1 MQDSVIQFSDL
12 ALNDS
17 ILSALTEMGF
27 VNPTPIQAAA
37 IPHLMEGSDALG
49 KAQTGTGKTAAFSLP
64 LLNKVDL
71 AQRKPQAIVLAPT
84 RELAIQ
90 VAAEVKNLG
99 RNIPGLKVLEIYGG
113 TSIVDQMRALKNG
126 AHIVV
131 GTPGRV
137 QDLINRKNLFLD
149 EVHTFVL
156 DEADEMLNMGF
167 VDDVT
172 AIMEHSPA
180 SAQRVLFSATMPP
193 MLKNIC
199 ERFLRDPVTVDVA
212 GKNHTVDKVEQQFWV
227 VKGVEKDEAMSRL
240 LETEETDASI
250 VFVRTRQDTERL
262 ADWLSERGFK
272 ASALHGDIPQ
282 SLRERTVDHI
292 KQGVIDI
299 LVATDVVARGLDV
312 PRITHVFNYDIP
324 FDVESYIHR
333 IGRTGR
339 AGRKGKAILLV
350 RTNQIRMLRTIER
363 VTKSS
368 MEEIQLPMRDQVAA
382 SRLVKLGAE
391 LEAEK
396 EHKALDKFVELVEK
410 LQESLEID
418 ANTLAA
424 ILLKRQQGK
433 RPLFYIGDD
442 PMVDAIAREKQRRQ
456 DRREGGRDGRDGGR
470 EGGRRERSFSTQ
482 DWDTYQ
488 LQVGREQGVQVKD
501 IVGALANELGLV
513 KGSIGAIKL
522 DQGQTY
528 VQLPKTMNSET
539 TGKLSKL
546 RIRQK
551 EVGAVV
557 CDFNDFREPRRDGG
571 RRDGNRDGGFRGNR
585 EGGNREG
592 GFRGNREGGNREGGF
607 RGNREGGNRDGGG
620 YRGNR
625 EGGANRDGGG
635 YRGNREGGA
644 NRDGGGYR
652 GNREGG
658 ANRDGA
664 ANRDGERRFD
674 RNRGGDHRGNHRG
687 ERGHSRPQRSED

>member
-1 MQDSVIQFSDL
+1 MTDTVIQFSDL
-12 ALNDS
+12 ALNDA
-17 ILSALTEMGF
+17 ILSALDSMGF
-27 VNPTPIQAAA
+27 VSPTPIQAAA
-37 IPHLMEGSDALG
+37 IPHLLDGADALG

-64 LLNKVDL
+64 LLNKLDL
-71 AQRKPQAIVLAPT
+71 SQRKPQAIVLAPT

-90 VAAEVKNLG
+90 VAAEMKNLG
-99 RNIPGLKVLEIYGG
+99 QNISGLKVLEIYGG

-126 AHIVV
+126 AHVIV

-137 QDLINRKNLFLD
+137 QDLINRDRLHLD
-149 EVHTFVL
+149 EVNTFIL

-172 AIMEHSPA
+172 AIMEHAPA

-193 MLKNIC
+193 MLKNIV
-199 ERFLRDPVTVDVA
+199 ERFLREPVMVDVA

-262 ADWLSERGFK
+262 ADWLSARGFK
-272 ASALHGDIPQ
+272 AAALHGDIPQ

-292 KQGVIDI
+292 KNGVIDI

-339 AGRKGKAILLV
+339 AGRQGKAILLV

-368 MEEIQLPMRDQVAA
+368 MEEIQLPLRDAVAEA
-382 SRLVKLGAE
+382 RLVKLGAE

-396 EHKALDKFVELVEK
+396 EHKALEKFVELVEK
-410 LQESLEID
+410 LQETLEID
-418 ANTLAA
+418 SSTLAA

-433 RPLFYIGDD
+433 RPLFYIGED
-442 PMVDAIAREKQRRQ
+442 PMVEAIARDKQRRQ
-456 DRREGGRDGRDGGR
+456 DRREGGRDGARR
-470 EGGRRERSFSTQ
+470 EGGRSFNTQ

-528 VQLPKTMNSET
+528 VQLPKAMDSET
-539 TGKLSKL
+539 AGKLSKL

-551 EVGAVV
+551 DVGAVV
-557 CDFNDFREPRRDGG
+557 CDFDDFREPRGRREGG
-571 RRDGNRDGGFRGNR
+571 RRDGGRRDGGFRGNR

-592 GFRGNREGGNREGGF
+592 GFRGNREGGNRD
-607 RGNREGGNRDGGG
+607 GNREGGYRGNRDGNREGG

-625 EGGANRDGGG
+625 EGGNREGG
-635 YRGNREGGA
+635 YRGNREGG
-644 NRDGGGYR
+644 NREGGYR

-658 ANRDGA
+658 NREG
-664 ANRDGERRFD
+664 GERRFD

-687 ERGHSRPQRSED
+687 ERGHGRRNED

>member
-12 ALNDS
+12 SLNDS
-17 ILSALTEMGF
+17 ILSALDGMGF
-27 VNPTPIQAAA
+27 VSPTPIQAAA
-37 IPHLMEGSDALG
+37 IPHLLEGADALG

-64 LLNKVDL
+64 LLNKIDL
-71 AQRKPQAIVLAPT
+71 NQRKPQAIVLAPT

-90 VAAEVKNLG
+90 VAAEMKNLG
-99 RNIPGLKVLEIYGG
+99 KNIKGLKVLEIYGG
-113 TSIVDQMRALKNG
+113 ASIVDQMRALKSG
-126 AHIVV
+126 AQVIV

-137 QDLINRKNLFLD
+137 QDLINRERLHLD
-149 EVHTFVL
+149 EVNTFVL

-172 AIMEHSPA
+172 AIMEHAPE

-193 MLKNIC
+193 MLKKIV
-199 ERFLRDPVTVDVA
+199 ERFLREPVMVDVA
-212 GKNHTVDKVEQQFWV
+212 GKNHTVDKVQQQFWV

-262 ADWLSERGFK
+262 ADWLSARGFK
-272 ASALHGDIPQ
+272 AAALHGDIPQ

-368 MEEIQLPMRDQVAA
+368 MEEIQLPLRDQVAEA
-382 SRLVKLGAE
+382 RLAKLGAE

-396 EHKALDKFVELVEK
+396 EHKALDKFAELVEK
-410 LQESLEID
+410 LQTSLEID
-418 ANTLAA
+418 PATLAA
-424 ILLKRQQGK
+424 MLLKRQQGK
-433 RPLFYIGDD
+433 RPLFYIGED
-442 PMVDAIAREKQRRQ
+442 PMVEAIERDKQRRKE
-456 DRREGGRDGRDGGR
+456 RREGGRDGGR
-470 EGGRRERSFSTQ
+470 NFNNQ

-501 IVGALANELGLV
+501 IVGALANELGLG

-522 DQGQTY
+522 AQGHTF
-528 VQLPKTMNSET
+528 VQLPKAMTSEAA
-539 TGKLSKL
+539 GKLSKL
-546 RIRQK
+546 RIRQQD
-551 EVGAVV
+551 VGAVV
-557 CDFNDFREPRRDGG
+557 CDFDDFRESRGGRRDGG
-571 RRDGNRDGGFRGNR
+571 RRDGGR
-585 EGGNREG
+585 
-592 GFRGNREGGNREGGF
+592 
-607 RGNREGGNRDGGG
+607 RDGGG

-625 EGGANRDGGG
+625 EGGNRGGDRREGGRREGGFRGNRDGN
-635 YRGNREGGA
+635 RDGNREG
-644 NRDGGGYR
+644 
-652 GNREGG
+652 
-658 ANRDGA
+658 
-664 ANRDGERRFD
+664 GERRFD

-687 ERGHSRPQRSED
+687 ERGHGRGRRTQEA

>member
-12 ALNDS
+12 SLNDS
-17 ILSALTEMGF
+17 ILSALDGMGF
-27 VNPTPIQAAA
+27 VSPTPIQAAA
-37 IPHLMEGSDALG
+37 IPHLLEGADALG

-64 LLNKVDL
+64 LLNKLDL
-71 AQRKPQAIVLAPT
+71 DQRKPQAIVLAPT

-90 VAAEVKNLG
+90 VAAEMKNLG
-99 RNIPGLKVLEIYGG
+99 KNIKGLKVLEIYGG
-113 TSIVDQMRALKNG
+113 ASIVDQMRALKNG
-126 AHIVV
+126 AHVVV

-137 QDLINRKNLFLD
+137 QDLINRERLHLD
-149 EVHTFVL
+149 EVSTFVL

-172 AIMEHSPA
+172 AIMEHAPE

-193 MLKNIC
+193 MLKNIV

-212 GKNHTVDKVEQQFWV
+212 GKNHTVDKVQQQFWV

-262 ADWLSERGFK
+262 ADWLSARGFK
-272 ASALHGDIPQ
+272 AAALHGDIPQ

-368 MEEIQLPMRDQVAA
+368 MEEIQLPLRDQVAEA
-382 SRLVKLGAE
+382 RLSKLAAE

-396 EHKALDKFVELVEK
+396 EHKSLDKFAELVEK
-410 LQESLEID
+410 LQTSLEID
-418 ANTLAA
+418 PAMLAA
-424 ILLKRQQGK
+424 MLLKRQQGK
-433 RPLFYIGDD
+433 RPLFYIGED
-442 PMVDAIAREKQRRQ
+442 PMVEAIERDKQRRKE
-456 DRREGGRDGRDGGR
+456 RREGGR
-470 EGGRRERSFSTQ
+470 EGGRSFNTQ

-501 IVGALANELGLV
+501 IVGALANELGLG

-522 DQGQTY
+522 AQGHTF
-528 VQLPKTMNSET
+528 VQLPKAMTSDAAS
-539 TGKLSKL
+539 KLSKL
-546 RIRQK
+546 RIRQQ

-557 CDFNDFREPRRDGG
+557 CDFDDFRESRGGGRRDGG
-571 RRDGNRDGGFRGNR
+571 RRDGGR
-585 EGGNREG
+585 
-592 GFRGNREGGNREGGF
+592 
-607 RGNREGGNRDGGG
+607 RDGGG

-625 EGGANRDGGG
+625 EGGNGNRGGDRREGGRREGGFRGNRD
-635 YRGNREGGA
+635 GNREG
-644 NRDGGGYR
+644 
-652 GNREGG
+652 NREG
-658 ANRDGA
+658 
-664 ANRDGERRFD
+664 GERRFD
-674 RNRGGDHRGNHRG
+674 RNRGGDHRGAHRG
-687 ERGHSRPQRSED
+687 ERGHGRGRRTQDA

>member
-1 MQDSVIQFSDL
+1 MESVSDWISIGIGRAPGTFCFFIYSGIPMSESVIQFNEL
-12 ALNDS
+12 ALNDN
-17 ILSALTEMGF
+17 ILSALDSMGF
-27 VNPTPIQAAA
+27 VSPTPIQAAA
-37 IPHLMEGSDALG
+37 IPLLLEGRDALG

-64 LLNKVDL
+64 LLNKINL
-71 AQRKPQAIVLAPT
+71 NQHKPQAIIMAPT

-90 VAAEVKNLG
+90 VAAEIKNLG
-99 RNIPGLKVLEIYGG
+99 RDINGLKVLEIYGG
-113 TSIVDQMRALKNG
+113 ASIVDQMRALSRG

-137 QDLINRKNLFLD
+137 KDLLTRDRLHLD
-149 EVHTFVL
+149 EAHTFVL
-156 DEADEMLNMGF
+156 DEADEMLKMGF

-172 AIMEHSPA
+172 WILEQAPE

-193 MLKNIC
+193 MVKTIVD
-199 ERFLRDPVTVDVA
+199 RYLRNPARVDVA
-212 GKNHTVDKVEQQFWV
+212 GTNHTVDKVAQNYWV

-262 ADWLSERGFK
+262 ADWLSARGFK
-272 ASALHGDIPQ
+272 AAALHGDIPQ

-368 MEEIQLPMRDQVAA
+368 MEEIQLPLRDQVAA
-382 SRLVKLGAE
+382 ARVAKLGAE
-391 LEAEK
+391 LETEK
-396 EHKALDKFVELVEK
+396 ESKALENFAGLIST
-410 LQESLEID
+410 LQESLDVD
-418 ANTLAA
+418 AATLAA
-424 ILLKRQQGK
+424 MLLKRQQGK
-433 RPLFYIGDD
+433 SPLFYVGED
-442 PMVDAIAREKQRRQ
+442 PMIAAIERDKNRRKE
-456 DRREGGRDGRDGGR
+456 RREDRDNGRDGG
-470 EGGRRERSFSTQ
+470 GRNFNTQ

-501 IVGALANELGLV
+501 IVGALANELGLT

-522 DQGQTY
+522 DQGSTY
-528 VQLPKTMNSET
+528 VQLPKAMNSET
-539 TGKLSKL
+539 AGKLSKL

-551 EVGAVV
+551 EAGAVV
-557 CDFNDFREPRRDGG
+557 VDFNDFREPRRGG
-571 RRDGNRDGGFRGNR
+571 GG
-585 EGGNREG
+585 
-592 GFRGNREGGNREGGF
+592 
-607 RGNREGGNRDGGG
+607 RDGGG

-625 EGGANRDGGG
+625 EGGNREGGNREGGRGG
-635 YRGNREGGA
+635 YRGNRDGA
-644 NRDGGGYR
+644 RDGNAAGG
-652 GNREGG
+652 
-658 ANRDGA
+658 
-664 ANRDGERRFD
+664 RDGERRFD
-674 RNRGGDHRGNHRG
+674 RNRGGDHRGNFRG
-687 ERGHSRPQRSED
+687 ERGHGNAAAGNGGNRGRRPERSEG

>member
-12 ALNDS
+12 SLNDS
-17 ILSALTEMGF
+17 ILSALDGMGF
-27 VNPTPIQAAA
+27 VSPTPIQAAA
-37 IPHLMEGSDALG
+37 IPHLLEGADALG

-64 LLNKVDL
+64 LLNKLDL
-71 AQRKPQAIVLAPT
+71 NQRKPQAIVLAPT

-90 VAAEVKNLG
+90 VAAEMKNLG
-99 RNIPGLKVLEIYGG
+99 KNIKGLKVLEIYGG
-113 TSIVDQMRALKNG
+113 ASIVDQMRALKNG
-126 AHIVV
+126 AHVVV

-137 QDLINRKNLFLD
+137 QDLINRERLHLD
-149 EVHTFVL
+149 EVNTFVL

-172 AIMEHSPA
+172 AIMEHAPE

-193 MLKNIC
+193 MLKKIV
-199 ERFLRDPVTVDVA
+199 ERFLRAPVTVDVA
-212 GKNHTVDKVEQQFWV
+212 GKNHTVDKVQQQFWV

-262 ADWLSERGFK
+262 ADWLSARGFK
-272 ASALHGDIPQ
+272 AAALHGDIPQ

-368 MEEIQLPMRDQVAA
+368 MEEIQLPLRDQVAEA
-382 SRLVKLGAE
+382 RLAQLGAE

-396 EHKALDKFVELVEK
+396 EHKSLDKFAELVEK
-410 LQESLEID
+410 LQTSLEID
-418 ANTLAA
+418 PAMLAA
-424 ILLKRQQGK
+424 MLLKRQQGK
-433 RPLFYIGDD
+433 RPLFYIGED
-442 PMVDAIAREKQRRQ
+442 PMVEAIERDKQRRKE
-456 DRREGGRDGRDGGR
+456 RREGGR
-470 EGGRRERSFSTQ
+470 EGGRNFNNQ

-501 IVGALANELGLV
+501 IVGALANELGLG

-522 DQGQTY
+522 AQGHTF
-528 VQLPKTMNSET
+528 VQLPKAMTSEAAN
-539 TGKLSKL
+539 KLSKL
-546 RIRQK
+546 RIRQQD
-551 EVGAVV
+551 VGAVV
-557 CDFNDFREPRRDGG
+557 CDFDDFRESRGGRRDGG
-571 RRDGNRDGGFRGNR
+571 RRDGGRRDGGYRGNRDGGARREGGRRDGGFRGNR
-585 EGGNREG
+585 DGNREG
-592 GFRGNREGGNREGGF
+592 
-607 RGNREGGNRDGGG
+607 
-620 YRGNR
+620 
-625 EGGANRDGGG
+625 
-635 YRGNREGGA
+635 
-644 NRDGGGYR
+644 
-652 GNREGG
+652 
-658 ANRDGA
+658 
-664 ANRDGERRFD
+664 GERRFD
-674 RNRGGDHRGNHRG
+674 RNRGGDHRGNYRG
-687 ERGHSRPQRSED
+687 ERGHGRGRSTQDA

>member
-1 MQDSVIQFSDL
+1 MTDSVIQFSDL

-17 ILSALTEMGF
+17 ILSSLDGMGF
-27 VNPTPIQAAA
+27 VSPTPIQAAA
-37 IPHLMEGSDALG
+37 IPHLMEGTDALG

-64 LLNKVDL
+64 LLNKLDL

-90 VAAEVKNLG
+90 VAAEMKNLG
-99 RNIPGLKVLEIYGG
+99 QNISGLKVLEIYGG
-113 TSIVDQMRALKNG
+113 ASIVDQMRALKNG

-137 QDLINRKNLFLD
+137 QDLINRERLHLD

-172 AIMEHSPA
+172 EIMEHAPE

-193 MLKNIC
+193 MLKNIV
-199 ERFLRDPVTVDVA
+199 ERFLREPVTIDVA

-262 ADWLSERGFK
+262 ADWLCARGFK

-368 MEEIQLPMRDQVAA
+368 MEEIQLPLRDKVAEA
-382 SRLVKLGAE
+382 RLVKLGAE
-391 LEAEK
+391 LEQDK
-396 EHKALDKFVELVEK
+396 EHKSLEKFTELVEK
-410 LQESLEID
+410 LQETLEID
-418 ANTLAA
+418 ATTLAS

-433 RPLFYIGDD
+433 RPLFYIGED
-442 PMVDAIAREKQRRQ
+442 PMIQAIERDKQRRKE
-456 DRREGGRDGRDGGR
+456 RREGGRDGRGR
-470 EGGRRERSFSTQ
+470 DRDRSFNNQ

-501 IVGALANELGLV
+501 IVGALANELGLT

-522 DQGQTY
+522 AQGETY
-528 VQLPKTMNSET
+528 VQLPKAMPSET
-539 TGKLSKL
+539 AGKLRKL

-551 EVGAVV
+551 QVDAVV
-557 CDFNDFREPRRDGG
+557 CDFDDFREPRGRRDSGRGRDGG
-571 RRDGNRDGGFRGNR
+571 RRDGGFRGNR
-585 EGGNREG
+585 EGGR
-592 GFRGNREGGNREGGF
+592 
-607 RGNREGGNRDGGG
+607 
-620 YRGNR
+620 
-625 EGGANRDGGG
+625 
-635 YRGNREGGA
+635 
-644 NRDGGGYR
+644 
-652 GNREGG
+652 
-658 ANRDGA
+658 
-664 ANRDGERRFD
+664 RDGERRFD
-674 RNRGGDHRGNHRG
+674 RNRGGDNRGNYRG
-687 ERGHSRPQRSED
+687 ERGHNRDRRAEA

>member
-1 MQDSVIQFSDL
+1 MQDSSIQFSDL

-17 ILSALTEMGF
+17 ILSALDGMGF
-27 VNPTPIQAAA
+27 VSPTPIQAAA
-37 IPHLMEGSDALG
+37 IPHLLAGKDALG

-64 LLNKVDL
+64 LLNKLNLD
-71 AQRKPQAIVLAPT
+71 QRKPQAVVLAPT

-90 VAAEVKNLG
+90 VAAEMKNLG
-99 RNIPGLKVLEIYGG
+99 QNINGLKVLEIYGG
-113 TSIVDQMRALKNG
+113 ASIVDQMRALKNG

-137 QDLINRKNLFLD
+137 QDLINRDRLHLD

-172 AIMEHSPA
+172 EIMEHAPET
-180 SAQRVLFSATMPP
+180 AQRVLFSATMPP
-193 MLKNIC
+193 MLKKIVD
-199 ERFLRDPVTVDVA
+199 RFLREPEYVDVA

-227 VKGVEKDEAMSRL
+227 VKGVEKDEAMARL

-262 ADWLSERGFK
+262 ADWLSARGFK
-272 ASALHGDIPQ
+272 AAALHGDIPQ

-368 MEEIQLPMRDQVAA
+368 MEEIQLPLRDKVAEA
-382 SRLVKLGAE
+382 RLVKLGAE
-391 LEAEK
+391 LEQEK
-396 EHKALDKFVELVEK
+396 EHKSLDKFAELVEK

-418 ANTLAA
+418 AATLAA

-433 RPLFYIGDD
+433 RPLFYIGED
-442 PMVDAIAREKQRRQ
+442 PMIAAIERDKQRRKE
-456 DRREGGRDGRDGGR
+456 RREGGRDGGRDGR
-470 EGGRRERSFSTQ
+470 RSFNTA

-501 IVGALANELGLV
+501 IVGALANELGLT

-522 DQGQTY
+522 DRESTY
-528 VQLPKTMNSET
+528 VQLPKQMTSDVA
-539 TGKLSKL
+539 GKLRKL

-551 EVGAVV
+551 EAGAVV
-557 CDFNDFREPRRDGG
+557 VDFTDFREPRGRRDGG
-571 RRDGNRDGGFRGNR
+571 RRDGNRDGNR
-585 EGGNREG
+585 
-592 GFRGNREGGNREGGF
+592 
-607 RGNREGGNRDGGG
+607 GG

-625 EGGANRDGGG
+625 EGGG
-635 YRGNREGGA
+635 YRGNR
-644 NRDGGGYR
+644 D

-658 ANRDGA
+658 RG
-664 ANRDGERRFD
+664 RDGERRFD
-674 RNRGGDHRGNHRG
+674 RNRGGDHRGSHRG
-687 ERGHSRPQRSED
+687 ERSFSRNRRDEA

>member
-12 ALNDS
+12 SLNDS
-17 ILSALTEMGF
+17 ILSALDGMGF
-27 VNPTPIQAAA
+27 VSPTPIQAAA
-37 IPHLMEGSDALG
+37 IPHLLEGADALG

-64 LLNKVDL
+64 LLNKLDL
-71 AQRKPQAIVLAPT
+71 NQRKPQAIVLAPT

-90 VAAEVKNLG
+90 VAAEMKNLG
-99 RNIPGLKVLEIYGG
+99 KNIKGLKVLEIYGG
-113 TSIVDQMRALKNG
+113 ASIVDQMRALKSG
-126 AHIVV
+126 AHVVV

-137 QDLINRKNLFLD
+137 QDLINRERLHLD
-149 EVHTFVL
+149 EVSTFVL

-172 AIMEHSPA
+172 AIMEHAPE

-193 MLKNIC
+193 MLKKIV

-212 GKNHTVDKVEQQFWV
+212 GKNHTVDKVQQQFWV

-262 ADWLSERGFK
+262 ADWLSARGFK
-272 ASALHGDIPQ
+272 AAALHGDIPQ

-368 MEEIQLPMRDQVAA
+368 MEEIQLPLRDQVAEA
-382 SRLVKLGAE
+382 RLAKLGAE

-396 EHKALDKFVELVEK
+396 EHKALDKFAELVEK
-410 LQESLEID
+410 LQTSLDID
-418 ANTLAA
+418 PATLAA
-424 ILLKRQQGK
+424 MLLKRQQGK
-433 RPLFYIGDD
+433 RPLFYIGED
-442 PMVDAIAREKQRRQ
+442 PMVEAIERDKQRRKE
-456 DRREGGRDGRDGGR
+456 RREGGRDGGR
-470 EGGRRERSFSTQ
+470 NFNNQ

-501 IVGALANELGLV
+501 IVGALANELGLG

-522 DQGQTY
+522 AQGHTF
-528 VQLPKTMNSET
+528 VQLPKAMTSDAAN
-539 TGKLSKL
+539 KLSKL
-546 RIRQK
+546 RIRQQD
-551 EVGAVV
+551 VGAVV
-557 CDFNDFREPRRDGG
+557 CDFDDFRESRGGRRDGG
-571 RRDGNRDGGFRGNR
+571 RRDGGR
-585 EGGNREG
+585 
-592 GFRGNREGGNREGGF
+592 
-607 RGNREGGNRDGGG
+607 RDGGG

-625 EGGANRDGGG
+625 EGGNRGGDRREGGRREGGGFHGNRD
-635 YRGNREGGA
+635 GNREG
-644 NRDGGGYR
+644 
-652 GNREGG
+652 
-658 ANRDGA
+658 
-664 ANRDGERRFD
+664 GERRFD
-674 RNRGGDHRGNHRG
+674 RNRGGDHRGAHRG
-687 ERGHSRPQRSED
+687 ERGHGRGRRTDA

>member
-12 ALNDS
+12 SLNDS
-17 ILSALTEMGF
+17 ILSALDGMGF
-27 VNPTPIQAAA
+27 VSPTPIQAAA
-37 IPHLMEGSDALG
+37 IPHLLEGADALG

-64 LLNKVDL
+64 LLNKLDL
-71 AQRKPQAIVLAPT
+71 NQRKPQAIVLAPT

-90 VAAEVKNLG
+90 VAAEMKNLG
-99 RNIPGLKVLEIYGG
+99 KNIKGLKVLEIYGG
-113 TSIVDQMRALKNG
+113 ASIVDQMRALKSG
-126 AHIVV
+126 AHVVV

-137 QDLINRKNLFLD
+137 QDLINRERLHLD
-149 EVHTFVL
+149 EVSTFVL

-172 AIMEHSPA
+172 AIMEHAPE

-193 MLKNIC
+193 MLKKIV

-212 GKNHTVDKVEQQFWV
+212 GKNHTVDKVQQQFWV

-262 ADWLSERGFK
+262 ADWLSARGFK
-272 ASALHGDIPQ
+272 AAALHGDIPQ

-368 MEEIQLPMRDQVAA
+368 MEEIQLPLRDQVAEA
-382 SRLVKLGAE
+382 RLAKLGAE

-396 EHKALDKFVELVEK
+396 EHKALDKFAELVEK
-410 LQESLEID
+410 LQTSLDID
-418 ANTLAA
+418 PATLAA
-424 ILLKRQQGK
+424 MLLKRQQGK
-433 RPLFYIGDD
+433 RPLFYIGED
-442 PMVDAIAREKQRRQ
+442 PMVEAIERDKQRRKE
-456 DRREGGRDGRDGGR
+456 RREGGRDGGR
-470 EGGRRERSFSTQ
+470 NFNNQ

-501 IVGALANELGLV
+501 IVGALANELGLG

-522 DQGQTY
+522 AQGHTF
-528 VQLPKTMNSET
+528 VQLPKAMTSDAAN
-539 TGKLSKL
+539 KLSKL
-546 RIRQK
+546 RIRQQD
-551 EVGAVV
+551 VGAVV
-557 CDFNDFREPRRDGG
+557 CDFDDFRESRGGRRDGG
-571 RRDGNRDGGFRGNR
+571 RRDGGR
-585 EGGNREG
+585 
-592 GFRGNREGGNREGGF
+592 
-607 RGNREGGNRDGGG
+607 RDGGG

-625 EGGANRDGGG
+625 EGSNRGGDRREGGRREGGFRGNRDGN
-635 YRGNREGGA
+635 RDGNREG
-644 NRDGGGYR
+644 
-652 GNREGG
+652 
-658 ANRDGA
+658 
-664 ANRDGERRFD
+664 GERRFD
-674 RNRGGDHRGNHRG
+674 RNRGGDHRGAHRG
-687 ERGHSRPQRSED
+687 ERGHGRGRRTDA

>member
-12 ALNDS
+12 SLNDS
-17 ILSALTEMGF
+17 ILSALDGMGF
-27 VNPTPIQAAA
+27 VSPTPIQAAA
-37 IPHLMEGSDALG
+37 IPHLLEGADALG

-64 LLNKVDL
+64 LLNKLDL
-71 AQRKPQAIVLAPT
+71 NQRKPQAIVLAPT

-90 VAAEVKNLG
+90 VAAEMKNLG
-99 RNIPGLKVLEIYGG
+99 KNIKGLKVLEIYGG
-113 TSIVDQMRALKNG
+113 ASIVDQMRALKSG
-126 AHIVV
+126 AHVVV

-137 QDLINRKNLFLD
+137 QDLINRERLHLD
-149 EVHTFVL
+149 EVSTFVL

-172 AIMEHSPA
+172 AIMEHAPE

-193 MLKNIC
+193 MLKKIV

-212 GKNHTVDKVEQQFWV
+212 GKNHTVDKVQQQFWV

-262 ADWLSERGFK
+262 ADWLSARGFK
-272 ASALHGDIPQ
+272 AAALHGDIPQ

-368 MEEIQLPMRDQVAA
+368 MEEIQLPLRDQVAEA
-382 SRLVKLGAE
+382 RLAKLGAE

-396 EHKALDKFVELVEK
+396 EHKALDKFAELVEK
-410 LQESLEID
+410 LQTSLDID
-418 ANTLAA
+418 PATLAA
-424 ILLKRQQGK
+424 MLLKRQQGK
-433 RPLFYIGDD
+433 RPLFYIGED
-442 PMVDAIAREKQRRQ
+442 PMVEAIERDKQRRKE
-456 DRREGGRDGRDGGR
+456 RREGGRDGGR
-470 EGGRRERSFSTQ
+470 NFNNQ

-501 IVGALANELGLV
+501 IVGALANELGLG

-522 DQGQTY
+522 AQGHTF
-528 VQLPKTMNSET
+528 VQLPKAMTSDAAN
-539 TGKLSKL
+539 KLSKL
-546 RIRQK
+546 RIRQQD
-551 EVGAVV
+551 VGAVV
-557 CDFNDFREPRRDGG
+557 CDFDDFRESRGGRRDGG
-571 RRDGNRDGGFRGNR
+571 RRDGGR
-585 EGGNREG
+585 
-592 GFRGNREGGNREGGF
+592 
-607 RGNREGGNRDGGG
+607 RDGGG

-625 EGGANRDGGG
+625 EGGNRGGDRREGGRREGGFRGNRDGN
-635 YRGNREGGA
+635 RDGNREG
-644 NRDGGGYR
+644 
-652 GNREGG
+652 
-658 ANRDGA
+658 
-664 ANRDGERRFD
+664 GERRFD
-674 RNRGGDHRGNHRG
+674 RNRGGDHRGAHRGGDHRGAHRG
-687 ERGHSRPQRSED
+687 ERGHGRGRRTDA

>member
-12 ALNDS
+12 SLNDS
-17 ILSALTEMGF
+17 ILSALDGMGF
-27 VNPTPIQAAA
+27 VSPTPIQAAA
-37 IPHLMEGSDALG
+37 IPHLLEGADALG

-64 LLNKVDL
+64 LLNKLDL
-71 AQRKPQAIVLAPT
+71 NQRKPQAIVLAPT

-90 VAAEVKNLG
+90 VAAEMKNLG
-99 RNIPGLKVLEIYGG
+99 KNIKGLKVLEIYGG
-113 TSIVDQMRALKNG
+113 ASIVDQMRALKSG
-126 AHIVV
+126 AHVVV

-137 QDLINRKNLFLD
+137 QDLINRERLHLD
-149 EVHTFVL
+149 EVSTFIL

-172 AIMEHSPA
+172 AIMEHAPE

-193 MLKNIC
+193 MLKKIV

-212 GKNHTVDKVEQQFWV
+212 GKNHTVDKVQQQFWV

-262 ADWLSERGFK
+262 ADWLSARGFK
-272 ASALHGDIPQ
+272 AAALHGDIPQ

-368 MEEIQLPMRDQVAA
+368 MEEIQLPLRDQVAEA
-382 SRLVKLGAE
+382 RLAKLGAE

-396 EHKALDKFVELVEK
+396 EHKALDKFAELVEK
-410 LQESLEID
+410 LQTSLDID
-418 ANTLAA
+418 PATLAA
-424 ILLKRQQGK
+424 MLLKRQQGK
-433 RPLFYIGDD
+433 RPLFYIGED
-442 PMVDAIAREKQRRQ
+442 PMVEAIERDKQRRKE
-456 DRREGGRDGRDGGR
+456 RREGGRDGGR
-470 EGGRRERSFSTQ
+470 NFNNQ

-501 IVGALANELGLV
+501 IVGALANELGLG

-522 DQGQTY
+522 AQGHTF
-528 VQLPKTMNSET
+528 VQLPKAMTSDAAN
-539 TGKLSKL
+539 KLSKL
-546 RIRQK
+546 RIRQQD
-551 EVGAVV
+551 VDAVV
-557 CDFNDFREPRRDGG
+557 CDFDDFRESRGGRRDGG
-571 RRDGNRDGGFRGNR
+571 RRDGGRRDGGRR
-585 EGGNREG
+585 EGGRREG
-592 GFRGNREGGNREGGF
+592 GFRGNRDGNRDGNREG
-607 RGNREGGNRDGGG
+607 
-620 YRGNR
+620 
-625 EGGANRDGGG
+625 
-635 YRGNREGGA
+635 
-644 NRDGGGYR
+644 
-652 GNREGG
+652 
-658 ANRDGA
+658 
-664 ANRDGERRFD
+664 GERRFD
-674 RNRGGDHRGNHRG
+674 RNRGGDHRGAHRG
-687 ERGHSRPQRSED
+687 ERGHGRGRRTDA

>member
-1 MQDSVIQFSDL
+1 MQDSVIQFSEL
-12 ALNDS
+12 ALNDA
-17 ILSALTEMGF
+17 ILSSLEGMGF
-27 VNPTPIQAAA
+27 VSPTPIQAAA
-37 IPHLMEGSDALG
+37 IPHLLEGKDALG

-64 LLNKVDL
+64 LLNKLDL
-71 AQRKPQAIVLAPT
+71 SQRKPQAIVLAPT

-90 VAAEVKNLG
+90 VTAEMKNLG
-99 RNIPGLKVLEIYGG
+99 QNIKGLKVLEIYGG
-113 TSIVDQMRALKNG
+113 ASIVDQMRALKSG

-137 QDLINRKNLFLD
+137 QDLINRDRLHLD
-149 EVHTFVL
+149 EVHAFVL

-172 AIMEHSPA
+172 WIMEQAPDT
-180 SAQRVLFSATMPP
+180 AQRVLFSATMPP
-193 MLKNIC
+193 MLKNIV
-199 ERFLRDPVTVDVA
+199 ERFLRNPEHIDVA

-262 ADWLSERGFK
+262 ADWLSARGFK
-272 ASALHGDIPQ
+272 AAALHGDIPQ

-299 LVATDVVARGLDV
+299 LVATDVVARGMDV

-368 MEEIQLPMRDQVAA
+368 MEEIQLPLRDKVAEA
-382 SRLVKLGAE
+382 RLVKLGNE
-391 LEAEK
+391 LTADK
-396 EHKALDKFVELVEK
+396 EHESLDKFGELVEK

-418 ANTLAA
+418 ATTLAA
-424 ILLKRQQGK
+424 ILLKRQRGK
-433 RPLFYIGDD
+433 RPLFYIGED
-442 PMVDAIAREKQRRQ
+442 PMIEAIERDKKRRKE
-456 DRREGGRDGRDGGR
+456 RREG
-470 EGGRRERSFSTQ
+470 RSSYGNNK

-501 IVGALANELGLV
+501 IVGALANELGLT

-522 DQGQTY
+522 AHGHTF
-528 VQLPKTMNSET
+528 VQLPKAMTSEVA
-539 TGKLSKL
+539 GKLRKL

-557 CDFNDFREPRRDGG
+557 CDFDDFSEPRGRRDGG
-571 RRDGNRDGGFRGNR
+571 RRDGGHRGNR
-585 EGGNREG
+585 EGG
-592 GFRGNREGGNREGGF
+592 RGNRGEGR
-607 RGNREGGNRDGGG
+607 
-620 YRGNR
+620 
-625 EGGANRDGGG
+625 
-635 YRGNREGGA
+635 
-644 NRDGGGYR
+644 
-652 GNREGG
+652 
-658 ANRDGA
+658 
-664 ANRDGERRFD
+664 GERRFD
-674 RNRGGDHRGNHRG
+674 RNRGGDHRGSHRG
-687 ERGHSRPQRSED
+687 ERSPRNRRFEEA

>member
-1 MQDSVIQFSDL
+1 MTDSVIQFSDL

-17 ILSALTEMGF
+17 ILSALDGMGF
-27 VNPTPIQAAA
+27 VSPTPIQAAA

-64 LLNKVDL
+64 LLNKLDL

-90 VAAEVKNLG
+90 VAAEMKNLG
-99 RNIPGLKVLEIYGG
+99 QNISGLKVLEIYGG

-137 QDLINRKNLFLD
+137 QDLINRDRLHLD

-172 AIMEHSPA
+172 AIMEHAPS

-193 MLKNIC
+193 MLKNIV
-199 ERFLRDPVTVDVA
+199 ERFLRDPITVDVA

-262 ADWLSERGFK
+262 ADWLCARGFK

-350 RTNQIRMLRTIER
+350 RTNQLRMLRTIER

-368 MEEIQLPMRDQVAA
+368 MEEIQLPHRDKVAEA
-382 SRLVKLGAE
+382 RLAKLGTE
-391 LEAEK
+391 LETEK
-396 EHKALDKFVELVEK
+396 EHKALDKFSELVEK
-410 LQESLEID
+410 LQESLELD
-418 ANTLAA
+418 AATLAA

-433 RPLFYIGDD
+433 RPLFYIGED
-442 PMVDAIAREKQRRQ
+442 PMIEAIERDKQRRKE
-456 DRREGGRDGRDGGR
+456 RREGGRDGRGR
-470 EGGRRERSFSTQ
+470 DRNFSNQ

-501 IVGALANELGLV
+501 IVGALANELGLT

-522 DQGQTY
+522 AQGETY
-528 VQLPKTMNSET
+528 VQLPKAMSSET
-539 TGKLSKL
+539 AGKLRKL

-551 EVGAVV
+551 QVDAVV
-557 CDFNDFREPRRDGG
+557 CDFNDFREPRRGGGRDGG
-571 RRDGNRDGGFRGNR
+571 RGNRDGGGRREGGYRGNR
-585 EGGNREG
+585 EGNRE
-592 GFRGNREGGNREGGF
+592 
-607 RGNREGGNRDGGG
+607 GG

-625 EGGANRDGGG
+625 EGGRGG
-635 YRGNREGGA
+635 
-644 NRDGGGYR
+644 
-652 GNREGG
+652 
-658 ANRDGA
+658 
-664 ANRDGERRFD
+664 RDGERRFD
-674 RNRGGDHRGNHRG
+674 RNRGGDNRGNYRG
-687 ERGHSRPQRSED
+687 ERGHGRGRRTEA

>member
-1 MQDSVIQFSDL
+1 MQDSSIQFSDL

-17 ILSALTEMGF
+17 ILSALDRMGF
-27 VNPTPIQAAA
+27 VSPTPIQAAA
-37 IPHLMEGSDALG
+37 IPHLLAGKDALG

-64 LLNKVDL
+64 LLNKLNLD
-71 AQRKPQAIVLAPT
+71 QRKPQAVVLAPT

-90 VAAEVKNLG
+90 VAAEMKNLG
-99 RNIPGLKVLEIYGG
+99 QNINGLKVLEIYGG
-113 TSIVDQMRALKNG
+113 ASIVDQMRALKNG

-137 QDLINRKNLFLD
+137 QDLINRDRLHLD

-172 AIMEHSPA
+172 EIMEHAPET
-180 SAQRVLFSATMPP
+180 AQRVLFSATMPP
-193 MLKNIC
+193 MLKKIVD
-199 ERFLRDPVTVDVA
+199 RFLREPEYVDVA

-227 VKGVEKDEAMSRL
+227 VKGVEKDEAMARL

-262 ADWLSERGFK
+262 ADWLSARGFK
-272 ASALHGDIPQ
+272 AAALHGDIPQ

-368 MEEIQLPMRDQVAA
+368 MEEIQLPLRDKVAEA
-382 SRLVKLGAE
+382 RLVKLGAE
-391 LEAEK
+391 LEQEK
-396 EHKALDKFVELVEK
+396 EHKSLDKFAELVEK

-418 ANTLAA
+418 AATLAA

-433 RPLFYIGDD
+433 RPLFYIGED
-442 PMVDAIAREKQRRQ
+442 PMIAAIERDKQRRKE
-456 DRREGGRDGRDGGR
+456 RREGGRDGGRDGR
-470 EGGRRERSFSTQ
+470 RSFNTA

-501 IVGALANELGLV
+501 IVGALANELGLT

-522 DQGQTY
+522 DRESTY
-528 VQLPKTMNSET
+528 VQLPKQMTSDVA
-539 TGKLSKL
+539 GKLRKL

-551 EVGAVV
+551 EAGAVV
-557 CDFNDFREPRRDGG
+557 VDFTDFREPRGRRDGG
-571 RRDGNRDGGFRGNR
+571 RRDGSRDGNR
-585 EGGNREG
+585 
-592 GFRGNREGGNREGGF
+592 
-607 RGNREGGNRDGGG
+607 GG

-625 EGGANRDGGG
+625 EGGG
-635 YRGNREGGA
+635 YRGNR
-644 NRDGGGYR
+644 D

-658 ANRDGA
+658 RG
-664 ANRDGERRFD
+664 RDGERRFD
-674 RNRGGDHRGNHRG
+674 RNRGGDHRGSHRG
-687 ERGHSRPQRSED
+687 ERSFSRNRRDEA

>member
-12 ALNDS
+12 SLNDS
-17 ILSALTEMGF
+17 ILSALDGMGF
-27 VNPTPIQAAA
+27 VSPTPIQAAA
-37 IPHLMEGSDALG
+37 IPHLLEGADALG

-64 LLNKVDL
+64 LLNKLDL
-71 AQRKPQAIVLAPT
+71 NQRKPQAIVLAPT

-90 VAAEVKNLG
+90 VAAEMKNLG
-99 RNIPGLKVLEIYGG
+99 KNIKGLKVLEIYGG
-113 TSIVDQMRALKNG
+113 ASIVDQMRALKSG
-126 AHIVV
+126 AHVVV

-137 QDLINRKNLFLD
+137 QDLINRERLHLD
-149 EVHTFVL
+149 EVSTFVL

-172 AIMEHSPA
+172 AIMEHAPE

-193 MLKNIC
+193 MLKKIV

-212 GKNHTVDKVEQQFWV
+212 GKNHTVDKVQQQFWV

-262 ADWLSERGFK
+262 ADWLSARGFK
-272 ASALHGDIPQ
+272 AAALHGDIPQ

-368 MEEIQLPMRDQVAA
+368 MEEIQLPLRDQVAEA
-382 SRLVKLGAE
+382 RLAKLGAE

-396 EHKALDKFVELVEK
+396 EHKALDKFAELVEK
-410 LQESLEID
+410 LQTSLDID
-418 ANTLAA
+418 PATLAA
-424 ILLKRQQGK
+424 MLLKRQQGK
-433 RPLFYIGDD
+433 RPLFYIGED
-442 PMVDAIAREKQRRQ
+442 PMVEAIERDKQRRKE
-456 DRREGGRDGRDGGR
+456 RREGGRDGGR
-470 EGGRRERSFSTQ
+470 NFNNQ

-501 IVGALANELGLV
+501 IVGALANELGLG

-522 DQGQTY
+522 AQGHTF
-528 VQLPKTMNSET
+528 VQLPKAMTSDAAN
-539 TGKLSKL
+539 KLSKL
-546 RIRQK
+546 RIRQQD
-551 EVGAVV
+551 VGAVV
-557 CDFNDFREPRRDGG
+557 CDFDDFRESRGGRRDGG
-571 RRDGNRDGGFRGNR
+571 RRDGGSRCLVRVLIRGQYDQGIMPLTFRI
-585 EGGNREG
+585 
-592 GFRGNREGGNREGGF
+592 
-607 RGNREGGNRDGGG
+607 
-620 YRGNR
+620 
-625 EGGANRDGGG
+625 AL
-635 YRGNREGGA
+635 
-644 NRDGGGYR
+644 
-652 GNREGG
+652 
-658 ANRDGA
+658 
-664 ANRDGERRFD
+664 
-674 RNRGGDHRGNHRG
+674 
-687 ERGHSRPQRSED
+687 Q

>member
-1 MQDSVIQFSDL
+1 MTDSVIQFSDL

-17 ILSALTEMGF
+17 ILSALDGMGF
-27 VNPTPIQAAA
+27 VSPTPIQAAA
-37 IPHLMEGSDALG
+37 IPHLMEGTDALG

-64 LLNKVDL
+64 LLNKL
-71 AQRKPQAIVLAPT
+71 ELSQRKPQAIVLAPT

-90 VAAEVKNLG
+90 VAAEIKNLG
-99 RNIPGLKVLEIYGG
+99 QNISGLKVLEIYGG
-113 TSIVDQMRALKNG
+113 ASIVDQMRALKNG

-137 QDLINRKNLFLD
+137 QDLINRERLHLD

-172 AIMEHSPA
+172 EIMEHAPE

-193 MLKNIC
+193 MLKNIV
-199 ERFLRDPVTVDVA
+199 ERFLRDPITIDVA

-262 ADWLSERGFK
+262 ADWLCARGFK

-368 MEEIQLPMRDQVAA
+368 MEEIQLPLRDKVAEA
-382 SRLVKLGAE
+382 RLVKLGAE
-391 LEAEK
+391 LEQEK
-396 EHKALDKFVELVEK
+396 EHKSLEKFGELVEK
-410 LQESLEID
+410 LQDTLEID
-418 ANTLAA
+418 AATLAA

-433 RPLFYIGDD
+433 RPLFYIGED
-442 PMVDAIAREKQRRQ
+442 PMIEAIERDKQRRKE
-456 DRREGGRDGRDGGR
+456 RREGGRDGRGR
-470 EGGRRERSFSTQ
+470 DRNFNNQ

-522 DQGQTY
+522 AQGETY
-528 VQLPKTMNSET
+528 VQLPKAMSSET
-539 TGKLSKL
+539 ASKLRKL

-551 EVGAVV
+551 QVDAVV
-557 CDFNDFREPRRDGG
+557 CDFNDFREPRRGGGRDGGRGGRDGGG
-571 RRDGNRDGGFRGNR
+571 RRDGGYR
-585 EGGNREG
+585 
-592 GFRGNREGGNREGGF
+592 
-607 RGNREGGNRDGGG
+607 GNRDGNREGG

-625 EGGANRDGGG
+625 EGGRGG
-635 YRGNREGGA
+635 REGG
-644 NRDGGGYR
+644 R
-652 GNREGG
+652 
-658 ANRDGA
+658 
-664 ANRDGERRFD
+664 RDGERRFD
-674 RNRGGDHRGNHRG
+674 RNRGGDHRGNYRG
-687 ERGHSRPQRSED
+687 ERGHGRDRRSEA

>member
-1 MQDSVIQFSDL
+1 MTDSVIQFSEL

-17 ILSALTEMGF
+17 ILSALDGMGF
-27 VNPTPIQAAA
+27 VSPTPIQAAA
-37 IPHLMEGSDALG
+37 IPHLLEGKDALG

-64 LLNKVDL
+64 LLNKLDL
-71 AQRKPQAIVLAPT
+71 GQRKPQAIVLAPT

-90 VAAEVKNLG
+90 VAAEIKNLG
-99 RNIPGLKVLEIYGG
+99 QNVQGLKVLEIYGG
-113 TSIVDQMRALKNG
+113 ASIVDQMRALKSG

-137 QDLINRKNLFLD
+137 QDLINRDRLHLD

-172 AIMEHSPA
+172 EIMEHAPET
-180 SAQRVLFSATMPP
+180 AQRVLFSATMPP
-193 MLKNIC
+193 MLKNIV
-199 ERFLRDPVTVDVA
+199 ERFLREPEYIDVA

-262 ADWLSERGFK
+262 ADWLSARGFK
-272 ASALHGDIPQ
+272 AAALHGDIPQ

-292 KQGVIDI
+292 KKGVIDI

-368 MEEIQLPMRDQVAA
+368 MEEIQLPLRDKVAEA
-382 SRLVKLGAE
+382 RLAKLGAE

-396 EHKALDKFVELVEK
+396 EHVALESFAELIEK
-410 LQESLEID
+410 LQETLELD
-418 ANTLAA
+418 ATTLAA
-424 ILLKRQQGK
+424 MLLKRQQGK
-433 RPLFYIGDD
+433 RPLFYKGPD
-442 PMVDAIAREKQRRQ
+442 PMIEAIERDKKRRKE
-456 DRREGGRDGRDGGR
+456 RREGGRDGGR
-470 EGGRRERSFSTQ
+470 GYGNNQ

-501 IVGALANELGLV
+501 IVGALANELGLT

-522 DQGQTY
+522 DRGETY
-528 VQLPKTMNSET
+528 VQLPKAMNSET
-539 TGKLSKL
+539 AGKLSKL

-557 CDFNDFREPRRDGG
+557 CDFDDFRAPRNGGNGGG
-571 RRDGNRDGGFRGNR
+571 R
-585 EGGNREG
+585 
-592 GFRGNREGGNREGGF
+592 
-607 RGNREGGNRDGGG
+607 RDGGG

-625 EGGANRDGGG
+625 EGGRGGRDGGG
-635 YRGNREGGA
+635 YRGNREGGRGG
-644 NRDGGGYR
+644 RDGGGYR
-652 GNREGG
+652 GNRDG
-658 ANRDGA
+658 NRDG
-664 ANRDGERRFD
+664 NREGGERRFD
-674 RNRGGDHRGNHRG
+674 RNRGGDHRGNYRG
-687 ERGHSRPQRSED
+687 ERGHGRGNRNEG

>member
-12 ALNDS
+12 SLNDS
-17 ILSALTEMGF
+17 ILSALDGMGF
-27 VNPTPIQAAA
+27 VSPTPIQAAA
-37 IPHLMEGSDALG
+37 IPHLLEGADALG

-64 LLNKVDL
+64 LLNKLDL
-71 AQRKPQAIVLAPT
+71 NQRKPQAIVLAPT

-90 VAAEVKNLG
+90 VAAEMKNLG
-99 RNIPGLKVLEIYGG
+99 KNIKGLKVLEIYGG
-113 TSIVDQMRALKNG
+113 ASIVDQMRALKSG
-126 AHIVV
+126 AHVVV

-137 QDLINRKNLFLD
+137 QDLINRERLHLD
-149 EVHTFVL
+149 EVSTFVL

-172 AIMEHSPA
+172 AIMEHAPE

-193 MLKNIC
+193 MLKKIV

-212 GKNHTVDKVEQQFWV
+212 GKNHTVDKVQQQFWV

-262 ADWLSERGFK
+262 ADWLSARGFK
-272 ASALHGDIPQ
+272 AAALHGDIPQ

-368 MEEIQLPMRDQVAA
+368 MEEIQLPLRDQVAEA
-382 SRLVKLGAE
+382 RLAKLGAE

-396 EHKALDKFVELVEK
+396 EHKALDKFAELVEK
-410 LQESLEID
+410 LQTSLDID
-418 ANTLAA
+418 PATLAA
-424 ILLKRQQGK
+424 MLLKRQQGK
-433 RPLFYIGDD
+433 RPLFYIGED
-442 PMVDAIAREKQRRQ
+442 PMVEAIERDKQRRKE
-456 DRREGGRDGRDGGR
+456 RREGGRDGGR
-470 EGGRRERSFSTQ
+470 NFNNQ

-501 IVGALANELGLV
+501 IVGALANELGLG

-522 DQGQTY
+522 AQGHTF
-528 VQLPKTMNSET
+528 VQLPKAMTSDAAN
-539 TGKLSKL
+539 KLSKL
-546 RIRQK
+546 RIRQQD
-551 EVGAVV
+551 VGAVV
-557 CDFNDFREPRRDGG
+557 CDFDDFRESRGGRRDGG
-571 RRDGNRDGGFRGNR
+571 RRDGGR
-585 EGGNREG
+585 
-592 GFRGNREGGNREGGF
+592 
-607 RGNREGGNRDGGG
+607 RDGGG

-625 EGGANRDGGG
+625 EGGNRGGDRREGGRREGGFRGNRDGN
-635 YRGNREGGA
+635 RDGNREG
-644 NRDGGGYR
+644 
-652 GNREGG
+652 
-658 ANRDGA
+658 
-664 ANRDGERRFD
+664 GERRFD
-674 RNRGGDHRGNHRG
+674 RNRGGDHRGAHRG
-687 ERGHSRPQRSED
+687 ERGHGRGRRTQDA

>member
-1 MQDSVIQFSDL
+1 MQDSVIQFNELDL
-12 ALNDS
+12 NND
-17 ILSALTEMGF
+17 ILSALDAMGF
-27 VNPTPIQAAA
+27 VSPTPIQAAA
-37 IPHLMEGSDALG
+37 IPFLLEGRDALG

-64 LLNKVDL
+64 LLNKINL
-71 AQRKPQAIVLAPT
+71 SQHKPQAIVMAPT

-99 RNIPGLKVLEIYGG
+99 KNIRGLKVLEIYGG
-113 TSIVDQMRALKNG
+113 ASIVDQMRALKSG

-137 QDLINRKNLFLD
+137 KDLISRDRLQLD
-149 EVHTFVL
+149 ECHTFVL
-156 DEADEMLNMGF
+156 DEADEMLKMGF

-172 AIMEHSPA
+172 WIMEQAPET
-180 SAQRVLFSATMPP
+180 AQRVLFSATMPP
-193 MLKNIC
+193 MVKTIV
-199 ERFLRDPVTVDVA
+199 ERFLRDPAKIDVA
-212 GKNHTVDKVEQQFWV
+212 GQNHTVDKVEQQFWV

-262 ADWLSERGFK
+262 ADWLCSRGFK

-350 RTNQIRMLRTIER
+350 RTNQLRMLRTIER

-368 MEEIQLPMRDQVAA
+368 MEEIQLPHRDKVAEA
-382 SRLVKLGAE
+382 RLAQLGETLA
-391 LEAEK
+391 LEK
-396 EHKALDKFVELVEK
+396 EHKSLDKFTDLVNQ
-410 LQESLEID
+410 LQSSLEID

-424 ILLKRQQGK
+424 MLLKRQQGK
-433 RPLFYIGDD
+433 RPLFYVGED
-442 PMVDAIAREKQRRQ
+442 PMIEAVERDKQRRKE
-456 DRREGGRDGRDGGR
+456 RRENGPRN
-470 EGGRRERSFSTQ
+470 TNPQ

-501 IVGALANELGLV
+501 IVGALANELGLG

-522 DQGQTY
+522 NPEHTF
-528 VQLPKTMNSET
+528 VQLPKSLSSQAATR
-539 TGKLSKL
+539 LSKL
-546 RIRQK
+546 KIRQK
-551 EVGAVV
+551 DVGAVV
-557 CDFNDFREPRRDGG
+557 CDFNDFREPRGRRDNNGGGRRDGG
-571 RRDGNRDGGFRGNR
+571 RRDGGGVTAGQRDGGAR
-585 EGGNREG
+585 
-592 GFRGNREGGNREGGF
+592 
-607 RGNREGGNRDGGG
+607 
-620 YRGNR
+620 
-625 EGGANRDGGG
+625 
-635 YRGNREGGA
+635 
-644 NRDGGGYR
+644 
-652 GNREGG
+652 
-658 ANRDGA
+658 
-664 ANRDGERRFD
+664 RDGERRFD
-674 RNRGGDHRGNHRG
+674 RNRGGDNRGNFRG
-687 ERGHSRPQRSED
+687 ERGHSRRRPADA